1 LCSCRPSPV
10 LSAHPVLRARAYS
23 DWSPLTVPRTR
34 ARTVVFLQI
43 GNCTSYHRTVRASRC
58 TTSAAR
64 IVRCRSLY
72 PIRMSSGANSVL
84 CCVSRLLALRV
95 SSHPPRPAIP
105 RILRASRV
113 TWAHALCMQ
122 PLSTPLTRTLRP
134 SSDPFWEQ
142 EILLLCVDGHPFSQP
157 SLRRNVLRLAHSWR
171 F

>member
-122 PLSTPLTRTLRP
+122 PLSTPLTRALRP

-142 EILLLCVDGHPFSQP
+142 ENFVWSGWPSFSQP